1 MILFCIKVVTH
12 LNLSERIQLILEENH
27 LKQKEFAKEI
37 GVTESYISAIING
50 RNSKISQ
57 ALATLI
63 EEKYG
68 YSISWLLEGINPK
81 LKVVGKNRTLSDIHK
96 KAILQIEKLTPEQIK
111 AVLAFVKSLE
121 EVENDLKGGQ

>member
-1 MILFCIKVVTH
+1 M
-12 LNLSERIQLILEENH
+12 NLSERISIVLKENH
-27 LKQKEFAKEI
+27 LKQKELAKEI
-37 GVTESYISAIING
+37 GVTESYISAIMNG
-50 RNSKISQ
+50 RNLNISQ

-68 YSISWLLEGINPK
+68 YNCSWIMDGTEPK

-96 KAILQIEKLTPEQIK
+96 KAILQIEKLSPEQIK

-121 EVENDLKGGQ
+121 EVEKDLKGGQ

>member
-1 MILFCIKVVTH
+1 M
-12 LNLSERIQLILEENH
+12 NLDERIKIILKENK
-27 LKQKEFAKEI
+27 LKQKELAKEI

-57 ALATLI
+57 VLATLI

-68 YSISWLLEGINPK
+68 YSSSWILNGTEPK
-81 LKVVGKNRTLSDIHK
+81 LRLAGKNRTLSDIHQR
-96 KAILQIEKLTPEQIK
+96 AILQIEHLSPSQIK

-121 EVENDLKGGQ
+121 EIEDALKE

>member
-1 MILFCIKVVTH
+1 M
-12 LNLSERIQLILEENH
+12 NLSERISIVLKENH
-27 LKQKEFAKEI
+27 LKQKELAKEI

-50 RNSKISQ
+50 RNLNISQ

-68 YSISWLLEGINPK
+68 YSSSWILDGTEPK
-81 LKVVGKNRTLSDIHK
+81 LKVIGKNRTLSDIHK
-96 KAILQIEKLTPEQIK
+96 KAILQIEKLSPEQIK

-121 EVENDLKGGQ
+121 EVEKDLKDGQ

>member
-1 MILFCIKVVTH
+1 MN
-12 LNLSERIQLILEENH
+12 LNERIKLILEENQ
-27 LKQKEFAKEI
+27 LKQKELAKEL
-37 GVTESYISAIING
+37 GVTESYISAIINS
-50 RNSKISQ
+50 RNYNISQ

-68 YSISWLLEGINPK
+68 YSTSWILEGTEPK
-81 LKVVGKNRTLSDIHK
+81 LKVIGKNRTLSDIHK

-121 EVENDLKGGQ
+121 EVENDLKGRQ

>member
-1 MILFCIKVVTH
+1 M
-12 LNLSERIQLILEENH
+12 NLRERISIVLKENH
-27 LKQKEFAKEI
+27 LKQKELAKEI

-50 RNSKISQ
+50 RNLNISQ

-68 YSISWLLEGINPK
+68 YSSSWILDGIEPK
-81 LKVVGKNRTLSDIHK
+81 LKVIGKNRTLSDIHK
-96 KAILQIEKLTPEQIK
+96 KAILQIEKLSPEQIK

-121 EVENDLKGGQ
+121 EVEKDLKGGQ